1 MAVQI
6 LKLNYPDDG
15 IRVVDATETLAET
28 FQLSGDQKGA
38 KNRSNLNV
46 FRYDIVAPQFK
57 RLLDE
62 GKLKQPGGPRT
73 RYFLAEG
80 VSVPAAVEMVER
92 TAVNSDTGE
101 EYQITLPATSVVKQA
116 LLDFDYPMRMG
127 LRIKDIAEALAD
139 EFALH

>member
-1 MAVQI
+1 MEIVIKKAVNSNTGQEYEVKLPVPKVVRQAI

-62 GKLKQPGGPRT
+62 GKLKQPGARGPDTFLLKVWRPLPLWGWWREPRSTPT
-73 RYFLAEG
+73 RG
-80 VSVPAAVEMVER
+80 KN
-92 TAVNSDTGE
+92 T
-101 EYQITLPATSVVKQA
+101 K
-116 LLDFDYPMRMG
+116 
-127 LRIKDIAEALAD
+127 
-139 EFALH
+139 